1 MKVGFVALI
10 GRPNAGKSTLLNA
23 IMKDKISIVSDKAQ
37 TTRNS
42 IKAILS
48 TESSQ
53 IVFID
58 TPGIHKPLHELGKQL
73 NKTAVTAMDGV
84 DLVYFLLDATKPFGQ
99 GDQFVLDLIKKENI
113 PIFLIFNKIDLLTK
127 QQMILKLTELSQ
139 TNLFSEIIPVS
150 AINTDNVDTLL
161 KVTQSYLPDGEA
173 LYPTD
178 VVTEYPEQFF
188 ITEIIREQ
196 ILISTSEEIPHSVAI
211 LIDSFKEDK
220 QAILIQASIL
230 VERDSQKSIIIGKQG
245 QKIKAIGTGARAVL
259 EKRLGKP
266 IYLDLM
272 VKVEKNWRNSS
283 QKLNA
288 INKQNTGQ
296 NYDE

>member
-10 GRPNAGKSTLLNA
+10 GRPNAGKSTLLNQ

-48 TESSQ
+48 SENAQ
-53 IVFID
+53 IIFID

-73 NKTAVTAMDGV
+73 NKTAISAMDGV
-84 DLVYFLLDATKPFGQ
+84 DIVYFLLDATKPFGQ
-99 GDQFVLDLIKKENI
+99 GDQFVLDLIKREKI

-127 QQMILKLTELSQ
+127 EQMIVTLSELSQ

-150 AINTDNVDTLL
+150 AINDDNVETLL
-161 KVTQSYLPDGEA
+161 KVTMAYLPEGEA
-173 LYPTD
+173 LYPMTMI
-178 VVTEYPEQFF
+178 TEFPEQFF

-245 QKIKAIGTGARAVL
+245 QKIKAIGTAARAIL
-259 EKRLGKP
+259 EKRLKKH

-272 VKVEKNWRNSS
+272 VKVEKNWRNST

-288 INKQNTGQ
+288 INKQNTGSDL
-296 NYDE
+296 NE

>member
-10 GRPNAGKSTLLNA
+10 GRPNAGKSTLLNQ

-48 TESSQ
+48 TQESQ
-53 IVFID
+53 IIFID

-73 NKTAVTAMDGV
+73 NKTAVSAMDGV
-84 DLVYFLLDATKPFGQ
+84 DIVYFLLDATKPFGA
-99 GDQFVLDLIKKENI
+99 GDQFVLDLVKKEHI
-113 PIFLIFNKIDLLTK
+113 TIFLIFNKIDLLTRE
-127 QQMILKLTELSQ
+127 QMIVKLTELNETQ
-139 TNLFSEIIPVS
+139 LFSEIIPVS
-150 AINTDNVDTLL
+150 AINNDNVETLL
-161 KVTQSYLPDGEA
+161 KVTNSYLPQGEA

-178 VVTEYPEQFF
+178 MITEFPEQFF

-211 LIDSFKEDK
+211 VIDNFKEDK
-220 QAILIQASIL
+220 QSILIQASIL
-230 VERDSQKSIIIGKQG
+230 VERDSQKSIIIGTQG
-245 QKIKAIGTGARAVL
+245 QKIKAIGSGARAIL

-266 IYLDLM
+266 IYLDLI
-272 VKVEKNWRNSS
+272 VKEEKNWRNST

-288 INKQNTGQ
+288 IYKQNTGS

>member
-1 MKVGFVALI
+1 MNVGFVALI
-10 GRPNAGKSTLLNA
+10 GRPNAGKSTLLNQ

-48 TESSQ
+48 TDTTQ
-53 IVFID
+53 IIFID
-58 TPGIHKPLHELGKQL
+58 TPGIHKPIHELGKQL
-73 NKTAVTAMDGV
+73 NKTAVSAMNGV

-99 GDQFVLDLIKKENI
+99 GDQFVLDLIKREKI

-127 QQMILKLTELSQ
+127 EQMIVTLTQLSQ
-139 TNLFSEIIPVS
+139 TNLFDEIIPVS
-150 AINTDNVDTLL
+150 AINDDNIDTLL
-161 KVTQSYLPDGEA
+161 KVTTRYLPEGEP
-173 LYPTD
+173 LYPVEMITD
-178 VVTEYPEQFF
+178 YPEQFF

-245 QKIKAIGTGARAVL
+245 QKIKAIGTGARVIL
-259 EKRLGKP
+259 EKRLKKN
-266 IYLDLM
+266 IYLDLI
-272 VKVEKNWRNSS
+272 VKVEKNWRNST

-288 INKQNTGQ
+288 INKQNTGS
-296 NYDE
+296 NYNE

>member
-1 MKVGFVALI
+1 
-10 GRPNAGKSTLLNA
+10 
-23 IMKDKISIVSDKAQ
+23 
-37 TTRNS
+37 
-42 IKAILS
+42 
-48 TESSQ
+48 
-53 IVFID
+53 
-58 TPGIHKPLHELGKQL
+58 LGKQL

-99 GDQFVLDLIKKENI
+99 VDQFVLDLIKKENI

>member
-1 MKVGFVALI
+1 MNVGFVALI

-48 TESSQ
+48 TDEAQ

-73 NKTAVTAMDGV
+73 NKTAVSAMDGV
-84 DLVYFLLDATKPFGQ
+84 DVVYFLLDATKPFGQ

-113 PIFLIFNKIDLLTK
+113 PIFLIFNKIDLLTR

-150 AINTDNVDTLL
+150 AITADNVETLL
-161 KVTQSYLPDGEA
+161 KVTRSYLPEGEP

-178 VVTEYPEQFF
+178 VITEYPEQFF

-259 EKRLGKP
+259 EKRLGKN

>member
-1 MKVGFVALI
+1 MNVGFVALI
-10 GRPNAGKSTLLNA
+10 GRPNAGKSTLLNQ
-23 IMKDKISIVSDKAQ
+23 ILKDKISIVSDKAQ

-42 IKAILS
+42 IKGIMTTDDA
-48 TESSQ
+48 Q

-73 NKTAVTAMDGV
+73 NKTAVAAMDGV

-99 GDQFVLDLIKKENI
+99 GDQFVLDLIKREHI
-113 PIFLIFNKIDLLTK
+113 PIFLIFNKIDLLTRE
-127 QQMILKLTELSQ
+127 QMIVKLTELNQ

-150 AINTDNVDTLL
+150 AINNDNVETLL
-161 KVTQSYLPDGEA
+161 KVTKTYLPEGEA
-173 LYPTD
+173 LYPVD
-178 VVTEYPEQFF
+178 MITEYPEQFF

-196 ILISTSEEIPHSVAI
+196 ILISTTEEIPHSVAI

-220 QAILIQASIL
+220 KAILIQASIL

-245 QKIKAIGTGARAVL
+245 QKIKAIGTAAREIL
-259 EKRLGKP
+259 EKRFQKN
-266 IYLDLM
+266 IYLDLI
-272 VKVEKNWRNSS
+272 VKEEKNWRNST

-288 INKQNTGQ
+288 INKQNTGS

>member
-1 MKVGFVALI
+1 MKVGFVALV
-10 GRPNAGKSTLLNA
+10 GRPNAGKSTLLNQ

-48 TESSQ
+48 DETSQ

-73 NKTAVTAMDGV
+73 NKTAVNALVGV
-84 DLVYFLLDATKPFGQ
+84 DLAYFLMDATKPFGQ

-113 PIFLIFNKIDLLTK
+113 PIFLIFNKIDLLSREQLITR
-127 QQMILKLTELSQ
+127 LSELAQSEY
-139 TNLFSEIIPVS
+139 FSEIIPVS
-150 AINTDNVDTLL
+150 ALTSDNVDTLL
-161 KVTQSYLPDGEA
+161 KVTRSYLPEGEA

-178 VVTEYPEQFF
+178 MTTEYPEQFF

-196 ILISTSEEIPHSVAI
+196 ILVSTSEEIPHSVAI

-220 QAILIQASIL
+220 KAIYIQASIL
-230 VERDSQKSIIIGKQG
+230 VERDSQKSILIGKQG
-245 QKIKAIGTGARAVL
+245 QKIKAIGTAARLIL
-259 EKRLGKP
+259 EQRFGKSMF
-266 IYLDLM
+266 LELF

-288 INKQNTGQ
+288 ITKQNTGQ
-296 NYDE
+296 DPYE

>member
-10 GRPNAGKSTLLNA
+10 GRPNAGKSTLLNQ

-48 TESSQ
+48 TPESQ
-53 IVFID
+53 IIFID

-73 NKTAVTAMDGV
+73 NKTAVSAMDGV
-84 DLVYFLLDATKPFGQ
+84 DLVYFLLDATKPFGA
-99 GDQFVLDLIKKENI
+99 GDQFVLDLVKKEHI
-113 PIFLIFNKIDLLTK
+113 PIFLIFNKIDLLTRE
-127 QQMILKLTELSQ
+127 QMIVKLTELNETQ
-139 TNLFSEIIPVS
+139 LFSEIIPVS
-150 AINTDNVDTLL
+150 AINNDNVETLL
-161 KVTQSYLPDGEA
+161 KVTNTYLPEGEP

-178 VVTEYPEQFF
+178 MITEYPEQFF

-220 QAILIQASIL
+220 QSILIQASIL

-245 QKIKAIGTGARAVL
+245 QKIKSIGSGARAIL

-266 IYLDLM
+266 IYLDLI
-272 VKVEKNWRNSS
+272 VKEEKNWRNST

-288 INKQNTGQ
+288 INKQNTGS

>member
-1 MKVGFVALI
+1 MNVGFVALI

-48 TESSQ
+48 TDEAQ

-73 NKTAVTAMDGV
+73 NKTAVSAMDGV
-84 DLVYFLLDATKPFGQ
+84 DVVYFLLDATKPFGQ

-113 PIFLIFNKIDLLTK
+113 PIFLIFNKIDLLTR

-150 AINTDNVDTLL
+150 AITADNVETLL
-161 KVTQSYLPDGEA
+161 KVTRSYLPEGEP

-178 VVTEYPEQFF
+178 VITEYPEQFF

-259 EKRLGKP
+259 EKRLGKN

-296 NYDE
+296 DYDE

>member
-1 MKVGFVALI
+1 MRVGFVALI
-10 GRPNAGKSTLLNA
+10 GRPNAGKSTLVNQ
-23 IMKDKISIVSDKAQ
+23 IMRDKISIVSDKAQ

-48 TESSQ
+48 TEDAQ

-73 NKTAVTAMDGV
+73 NKTAVAAMDGV

-113 PIFLIFNKIDLLTK
+113 PIFLIFNKIDLLTRE
-127 QQMILKLTELSQ
+127 QMIVKLTELNQ
-139 TNLFSEIIPVS
+139 TQLFSEIIPVS
-150 AINTDNVDTLL
+150 AINNDNVETLL
-161 KVTQSYLPDGEA
+161 KVTKTYLPEGEA
-173 LYPTD
+173 MYPTD
-178 VVTEYPEQFF
+178 VITEYPEQFF

-196 ILISTSEEIPHSVAI
+196 ILTSTSEEIPHSVAI

-220 QAILIQASIL
+220 KAILIQASIL

-245 QKIKAIGTGARAVL
+245 QKIKAIGTAAREVL
-259 EKRLGKP
+259 ENRYQKN
-266 IYLDLM
+266 IYLDLI
-272 VKVEKNWRNSS
+272 VKVEKNWRNST

-296 NYDE
+296 NYNE

>member
-1 MKVGFVALI
+1 MNVGFVALI
-10 GRPNAGKSTLLNA
+10 GRPNAGKSTLLNQ
-23 IMKDKISIVSDKAQ
+23 ILKDKISIVSDKAQ

-42 IKAILS
+42 IKGIMTTDDA
-48 TESSQ
+48 Q

-58 TPGIHKPLHELGKQL
+58 TPGIHKPMHELGKQL
-73 NKTAVTAMDGV
+73 NKTAVAAMDGV

-99 GDQFVLDLIKKENI
+99 GDQFVLDLIKREHI
-113 PIFLIFNKIDLLTK
+113 PIFLIFNKIDLLTRE
-127 QQMILKLTELSQ
+127 QMIVKLTELNQ

-150 AINTDNVDTLL
+150 AINNDNVETLL
-161 KVTQSYLPDGEA
+161 KVTKAYLPEGEA
-173 LYPTD
+173 LYPVD
-178 VVTEYPEQFF
+178 MVTEYPEQFF

-196 ILISTSEEIPHSVAI
+196 ILISTTEEIPHSVAI

-220 QAILIQASIL
+220 KAILIQASIL

-245 QKIKAIGTGARAVL
+245 QKIKAIGTAAREIL
-259 EKRLGKP
+259 EKRFQKN
-266 IYLDLM
+266 IYLDLI
-272 VKVEKNWRNSS
+272 VKEEKNWRNST

-288 INKQNTGQ
+288 INKQNTGS

>member
-10 GRPNAGKSTLLNA
+10 GRPNAGKSTLLNQ

-48 TESSQ
+48 TEQSQ
-53 IVFID
+53 IIFID

-73 NKTAVTAMDGV
+73 NKTAITAMDGV
-84 DLVYFLLDATKPFGQ
+84 DVVYFLLDATQTFGQ

-113 PIFLIFNKIDLLTK
+113 PIFLIFNKIDLLTRE
-127 QQMILKLTELSQ
+127 QMIVKLTELNK
-139 TNLFSEIIPVS
+139 TDLFSEIIPVS
-150 AINTDNVDTLL
+150 AITSDNVDTLL
-161 KVTQSYLPDGEA
+161 KVTMDYLPEGEA

-178 VVTEYPEQFF
+178 MITEFPEQFF

-211 LIDSFKEDK
+211 LIDNFKEDK
-220 QAILIQASIL
+220 QSILIQASIL

-245 QKIKAIGTGARAVL
+245 QKIKAIGSGARALL
-259 EKRLGKP
+259 EKRLGKN

-272 VKVEKNWRNSS
+272 VKVEKNWRNST

-288 INKQNTGQ
+288 INKQNTGSDY
-296 NYDE
+296 NE

>member
-10 GRPNAGKSTLLNA
+10 GRPNAGKSTLLNQ

-48 TESSQ
+48 TDESQ
-53 IVFID
+53 IIFID

-73 NKTAVTAMDGV
+73 NKTAVSAMDGV
-84 DLVYFLLDATKPFGQ
+84 DIVYFLLDATKPFGS
-99 GDQFVLDLIKKENI
+99 GDQFVLDLVKKEHI
-113 PIFLIFNKIDLLTK
+113 PIFLIFNKIDLLTRE
-127 QQMILKLTELSQ
+127 QMIVKLTELNETQ
-139 TNLFSEIIPVS
+139 LFSEIIPVS
-150 AINTDNVDTLL
+150 AINNDNVETLL
-161 KVTQSYLPDGEA
+161 KVTNSYLPEGEA

-178 VVTEYPEQFF
+178 MITEYPEQFF

-196 ILISTSEEIPHSVAI
+196 ILMSTSEEIPHSVAI

-220 QAILIQASIL
+220 QSILIQASIL
-230 VERDSQKSIIIGKQG
+230 VERDSQKAIIIGNKG
-245 QKIKAIGTGARAVL
+245 QKIKAIGSGARIIL

-266 IYLDLM
+266 IYLDLI
-272 VKVEKNWRNSS
+272 VKEEKNWRNST

-288 INKQNTGQ
+288 INKQNTGS

>member
-10 GRPNAGKSTLLNA
+10 GRPNAGKSTLLNQ

-48 TESSQ
+48 TQESQ
-53 IVFID
+53 IIFID

-73 NKTAVTAMDGV
+73 NKTAVSAMDGV
-84 DLVYFLLDATKPFGQ
+84 DIVYFLLDATKPFGA
-99 GDQFVLDLIKKENI
+99 GDQFVLDLVKKEHI
-113 PIFLIFNKIDLLTK
+113 PIFLIFNKIDLLTRE
-127 QQMILKLTELSQ
+127 QMIVKLTELNETQ
-139 TNLFSEIIPVS
+139 LFSEIIPVS
-150 AINTDNVDTLL
+150 AINNDNVETLL
-161 KVTQSYLPDGEA
+161 KVTNTYLPEGEA

-178 VVTEYPEQFF
+178 MITEFPEQFF

-211 LIDSFKEDK
+211 LIDNFKEDK
-220 QAILIQASIL
+220 QSILIQASIL

-245 QKIKAIGTGARAVL
+245 QKIKSIGSGARAIL

-266 IYLDLM
+266 IYLDLI
-272 VKVEKNWRNSS
+272 VKEEKNWRNST

-288 INKQNTGQ
+288 INKQNTGS

>member
-10 GRPNAGKSTLLNA
+10 GRPNAGKSTLLNQ

-48 TESSQ
+48 TPESQ
-53 IVFID
+53 IIFID

-73 NKTAVTAMDGV
+73 NKTAVSAMDGV
-84 DLVYFLLDATKPFGQ
+84 DLVYFLLDATKPFGA
-99 GDQFVLDLIKKENI
+99 GDQFVLDLVKKEHI
-113 PIFLIFNKIDLLTK
+113 PIFLIFNKIDLLTRE
-127 QQMILKLTELSQ
+127 QMIVKLTELNETQ
-139 TNLFSEIIPVS
+139 LFSEIIPVS
-150 AINTDNVDTLL
+150 AINNDNVETLL
-161 KVTQSYLPDGEA
+161 KVTNSYLPEGEP

-178 VVTEYPEQFF
+178 MITEYPEQFF

-220 QAILIQASIL
+220 QSILIQASIL

-245 QKIKAIGTGARAVL
+245 QKIKAIGSGARAIL

-266 IYLDLM
+266 IYLDLI
-272 VKVEKNWRNSS
+272 VKEEKNWRNST

-288 INKQNTGQ
+288 INKQNTGS

>member
-1 MKVGFVALI
+1 MNVGFVALI
-10 GRPNAGKSTLLNA
+10 GRPNAGKSTLLNQ
-23 IMKDKISIVSDKAQ
+23 ILKDKISIVSDKAQ

-42 IKAILS
+42 IKGIMT
-48 TESSQ
+48 TEDAQ
-53 IVFID
+53 IIFID

-73 NKTAVTAMDGV
+73 NKTAVAAMDGV

-99 GDQFVLDLIKKENI
+99 GDQFVLDLIKREHI
-113 PIFLIFNKIDLLTK
+113 PIFLIFNKIDLLTRE
-127 QQMILKLTELSQ
+127 QMIVKLTELNQ

-150 AINTDNVDTLL
+150 AINNDNVETLL
-161 KVTQSYLPDGEA
+161 KVTKAYLPEGEA
-173 LYPTD
+173 LYPVD
-178 VVTEYPEQFF
+178 MVTEYPEQFF

-220 QAILIQASIL
+220 KAILIQASIL

-245 QKIKAIGTGARAVL
+245 QKIKAIGTAARAIL
-259 EKRLGKP
+259 ESRFQKN
-266 IYLDLM
+266 IYLDLI
-272 VKVEKNWRNSS
+272 VKEEKNWRNST

-288 INKQNTGQ
+288 INKQNTGS

>member
-1 MKVGFVALI
+1 MKIGFVALI
-10 GRPNAGKSTLLNA
+10 GRPNAGKSTLLNQ

-42 IKAILS
+42 IKAILTS
-48 TESSQ
+48 DEAQ

-73 NKTAVTAMDGV
+73 NKTAVSAMDGV

-127 QQMILKLTELSQ
+127 EQMIVKLTELNQ
-139 TNLFSEIIPVS
+139 TQLFSEIIPVS
-150 AINTDNVDTLL
+150 AINNDNVETLL
-161 KVTQSYLPDGEA
+161 KVTEAYLPDGEA
-173 LYPTD
+173 MYPVD

-196 ILISTSEEIPHSVAI
+196 ILVSTSEEIPHSVAI

-220 QAILIQASIL
+220 KSILIQASIL

-245 QKIKAIGTGARAVL
+245 QKIKAIGTAAREVL
-259 EKRLGKP
+259 EKRFQKN
-266 IYLDLM
+266 IYLDLI

-296 NYDE
+296 NYNE

>member
-1 MKVGFVALI
+1 MRVGFVALI
-10 GRPNAGKSTLLNA
+10 GRPNAGKSTLVNQ

-48 TESSQ
+48 TEDAQ

-73 NKTAVTAMDGV
+73 NKTAVAAMDGV
-84 DLVYFLLDATKPFGQ
+84 DVVYFLLDATKPFGQ
-99 GDQFVLDLIKKENI
+99 GDQFVLDLIKREKI
-113 PIFLIFNKIDLLTK
+113 PIFLIFNKIDLLTRE
-127 QQMILKLTELSQ
+127 QMIVKLTELSQ
-139 TNLFSEIIPVS
+139 TQLFSEIIPVS
-150 AINTDNVDTLL
+150 AINNDNVETLL
-161 KVTQSYLPDGEA
+161 KVTKSYLPEGEA

-196 ILISTSEEIPHSVAI
+196 ILTTTSEEIPHSVAI
-211 LIDSFKEDK
+211 LIDSIKEDK
-220 QAILIQASIL
+220 NAILIQASIL

-245 QKIKAIGTGARAVL
+245 QKIKAIGTAAREVL
-259 EKRLGKP
+259 EKRLQKN
-266 IYLDLM
+266 IYLDLI

>member
-1 MKVGFVALI
+1 MRVGFVALI
-10 GRPNAGKSTLLNA
+10 GRPNAGKSTLVNQ

-42 IKAILS
+42 IKAIL
-48 TESSQ
+48 TTDDAQ

-73 NKTAVTAMDGV
+73 NKTAVAAMDGV

-113 PIFLIFNKIDLLTK
+113 PIFLIFNKIDLLTRE
-127 QQMILKLTELSQ
+127 QMIVKLTELNQ
-139 TNLFSEIIPVS
+139 TQLFSEIIPVS
-150 AINTDNVDTLL
+150 AINNDNVQTLL
-161 KVTQSYLPDGEA
+161 TVTKSYLPEGEA
-173 LYPTD
+173 LYPVD

-220 QAILIQASIL
+220 KAILIQASIL

-245 QKIKAIGTGARAVL
+245 QKIKAIGTAAREVL
-259 EKRLGKP
+259 ENRFKKN

-288 INKQNTGQ
+288 INRQNTGQ

>member
-1 MKVGFVALI
+1 MNVGFVALI
-10 GRPNAGKSTLLNA
+10 GRPNAGKSTLLNQ
-23 IMKDKISIVSDKAQ
+23 ILKDKISIVSDKAQ

-42 IKAILS
+42 IKAIM
-48 TESSQ
+48 TTDDAQ

-73 NKTAVTAMDGV
+73 NKTAVAAMDGV

-99 GDQFVLDLIKKENI
+99 GDQFVLDLIKREHI
-113 PIFLIFNKIDLLTK
+113 PIFLIFNKIDLLTRE
-127 QQMILKLTELSQ
+127 QMIVKLTELNQ

-150 AINTDNVDTLL
+150 AINNDNVETLL
-161 KVTQSYLPDGEA
+161 KVTKSYLPEGEA
-173 LYPTD
+173 LYPVD
-178 VVTEYPEQFF
+178 MVTEYPEQFF

-196 ILISTSEEIPHSVAI
+196 ILISTTEEIPHSVAI

-220 QAILIQASIL
+220 KAILIQASIL

-245 QKIKAIGTGARAVL
+245 QKIKAIGTAAREIL
-259 EKRLGKP
+259 EKRFQKN
-266 IYLDLM
+266 IYLDLI
-272 VKVEKNWRNSS
+272 VKEEKNWRNSM

-288 INKQNTGQ
+288 INKQNTGS

>member
-1 MKVGFVALI
+1 MRVGFVALI
-10 GRPNAGKSTLLNA
+10 GRPNAGKSTLVNQ

-42 IKAILS
+42 IKAIFS
-48 TESSQ
+48 TEDAQ

-73 NKTAVTAMDGV
+73 NKTAVAAMDGV
-84 DLVYFLLDATKPFGQ
+84 DVVYFLLDATKPFGQ
-99 GDQFVLDLIKKENI
+99 GDQFVLDLIKREKI
-113 PIFLIFNKIDLLTK
+113 PIFLIFNKIDLLTRE
-127 QQMILKLTELSQ
+127 QMIVKLTELSQ
-139 TNLFSEIIPVS
+139 TQLFSEIIPVS
-150 AINTDNVDTLL
+150 AINNDNVETLL
-161 KVTQSYLPDGEA
+161 KVTKSYLPEGEA

-196 ILISTSEEIPHSVAI
+196 ILTTTSEEIPHSVAI
-211 LIDSFKEDK
+211 LIDSIKEDK
-220 QAILIQASIL
+220 KAILIQASIL

-245 QKIKAIGTGARAVL
+245 QKIKAIGTAAREVL
-259 EKRLGKP
+259 EKRLQKN
-266 IYLDLM
+266 IYLDLI

>member
-272 VKVEKNWRNSS
+272 VKVEKNWRNSN

>member
-1 MKVGFVALI
+1 MRVGFVALI
-10 GRPNAGKSTLLNA
+10 GRPNAGKSTLVNQ
-23 IMKDKISIVSDKAQ
+23 IMRDKISIVSDKAQ

-48 TESSQ
+48 TEDAQ

-73 NKTAVTAMDGV
+73 NKTAVAAMDGV

-99 GDQFVLDLIKKENI
+99 GDQFVLDLIKRENI
-113 PIFLIFNKIDLLTK
+113 PIFLIFNKIDLLTRE
-127 QQMILKLTELSQ
+127 QMIVKLTELNQ
-139 TNLFSEIIPVS
+139 TQLFSEIIPVS
-150 AINTDNVDTLL
+150 AINNDNVETLL
-161 KVTQSYLPDGEA
+161 KVTKTYLPEGEA
-173 LYPTD
+173 MYPTD

-196 ILISTSEEIPHSVAI
+196 ILTSTSEEIPHSVAI

-220 QAILIQASIL
+220 KAILIQASIL

-245 QKIKAIGTGARAVL
+245 QKIKAIGTAAREVL
-259 EKRLGKP
+259 EKRLQKN
-266 IYLDLM
+266 IYLDLI
-272 VKVEKNWRNSS
+272 VKVEKNWRNST

-296 NYDE
+296 NYNE

>member
-10 GRPNAGKSTLLNA
+10 GRPNAGKSTLLNQ

-48 TESSQ
+48 TEESQ
-53 IVFID
+53 IIFID
-58 TPGIHKPLHELGKQL
+58 TPGIHKPFHELGKQL
-73 NKTAVTAMDGV
+73 NKTAVSAMDGV
-84 DLVYFLLDATKPFGQ
+84 DIVYFLLDATKPFGV
-99 GDQFVLDLIKKENI
+99 GDQFVLDLVKREHI
-113 PIFLIFNKIDLLTK
+113 PIFLIFNKIDLLTRE
-127 QQMILKLTELSQ
+127 QMIVKLTELNETQ
-139 TNLFSEIIPVS
+139 LFSEIIPVS
-150 AINTDNVDTLL
+150 AINNDNVETLL
-161 KVTQSYLPDGEA
+161 KVTNSYLPEGEA

-178 VVTEYPEQFF
+178 MITEFPEQFF

-220 QAILIQASIL
+220 QSILIQASIL

-245 QKIKAIGTGARAVL
+245 QKIKAIGSGARVIL

-266 IYLDLM
+266 IYLDLI
-272 VKVEKNWRNSS
+272 VKEEKNWRNST

-288 INKQNTGQ
+288 INKQNTGS

>member
-10 GRPNAGKSTLLNA
+10 GRPNAGKSTLLNQ

-48 TESSQ
+48 TENAQ
-53 IVFID
+53 IIFID

-73 NKTAVTAMDGV
+73 NKTAITAMDGV
-84 DLVYFLLDATKPFGQ
+84 DVVYFLLDATQDFGQ

-113 PIFLIFNKIDLLTK
+113 PIFLIFNKIDLLSRE
-127 QQMILKLTELSQ
+127 QMIKKLTELNK
-139 TNLFSEIIPVS
+139 TDLFNEIIPVS
-150 AINTDNVDTLL
+150 AITSDNVDTLL
-161 KVTQSYLPDGEA
+161 KVTLDYLPEGEA

-178 VVTEYPEQFF
+178 MVTEFPEQFF

-211 LIDSFKEDK
+211 LIDNFKEDK
-220 QAILIQASIL
+220 QSILIQASIL

-245 QKIKAIGTGARAVL
+245 QKIKAIGSGARAIL
-259 EKRLGKP
+259 EKRLGKS

-272 VKVEKNWRNSS
+272 VKVEKNWRNST

-288 INKQNTGQ
+288 INKQNTGSDY
-296 NYDE
+296 NE

>member
-10 GRPNAGKSTLLNA
+10 GRPNAGKSTLLNQ

-48 TESSQ
+48 TDESQ
-53 IVFID
+53 IIFID

-73 NKTAVTAMDGV
+73 NKTAVSAMDGV
-84 DLVYFLLDATKPFGQ
+84 DIVYFLLDATKAFGA
-99 GDQFVLDLIKKENI
+99 GDQFVLDLVKREHI
-113 PIFLIFNKIDLLTK
+113 PIFLIFNKIDLLTRE
-127 QQMILKLTELSQ
+127 QMIVKLTELNETQ
-139 TNLFSEIIPVS
+139 LFSEIIPVS
-150 AINTDNVDTLL
+150 AINNDNVETLL
-161 KVTQSYLPDGEA
+161 KVTNSYLPEGEP

-178 VVTEYPEQFF
+178 MITEFPEQFF

-211 LIDSFKEDK
+211 LIDNFKEDK
-220 QAILIQASIL
+220 QSILIQASIL

-245 QKIKAIGTGARAVL
+245 QKIKAIGSGARAIL

-266 IYLDLM
+266 IYLDLI
-272 VKVEKNWRNSS
+272 VKEEKNWRNST

-288 INKQNTGQ
+288 INKQNTGS

>member
-1 MKVGFVALI
+1 MNVGFVALI
-10 GRPNAGKSTLLNA
+10 GRPNAGKSTLLNQ

-48 TESSQ
+48 TEATQ
-53 IVFID
+53 IIFID

-73 NKTAVTAMDGV
+73 NKTAVSAMDGV
-84 DLVYFLLDATKPFGQ
+84 DVVYFLLDATKPFGQ
-99 GDQFVLDLIKKENI
+99 GDQFVLDLIKREKI
-113 PIFLIFNKIDLLTK
+113 PLFLIFNKIDLLTK
-127 QQMILKLTELSQ
+127 EQMIVTLTKLSQ
-139 TNLFSEIIPVS
+139 TNLFDEIIPVS
-150 AINTDNVDTLL
+150 AINDDNIDTLL
-161 KVTQSYLPDGEA
+161 KVTASYLPEGEP
-173 LYPTD
+173 LYPIEMI
-178 VVTEYPEQFF
+178 TEYPEQFF

-211 LIDSFKEDK
+211 LIDNFKEDK

-245 QKIKAIGTGARAVL
+245 QKIKAIGIGAREIL
-259 EKRLGKP
+259 EKRLKKN
-266 IYLDLM
+266 IYLDLI
-272 VKVEKNWRNSS
+272 VKVEKNWRNST

-288 INKQNTGQ
+288 INKQNTGS
-296 NYDE
+296 NYNE

>member
-1 MKVGFVALI
+1 MRVGFVALI
-10 GRPNAGKSTLLNA
+10 GRPNAGKSTLVNQ

-48 TESSQ
+48 TEDAQ

-73 NKTAVTAMDGV
+73 NKTAVAAMDGV
-84 DLVYFLLDATKPFGQ
+84 DVVYFLLDATKPFGQ
-99 GDQFVLDLIKKENI
+99 GDQFVLDLIKKESI
-113 PIFLIFNKIDLLTK
+113 PIFLIFNKIDLLTRE
-127 QQMILKLTELSQ
+127 QMIVKLTQLSQ
-139 TNLFSEIIPVS
+139 TQLFSEIIPVS
-150 AINTDNVDTLL
+150 AINNDNVETLL
-161 KVTQSYLPDGEA
+161 KVTKSYLPEGEA

-196 ILISTSEEIPHSVAI
+196 ILTTTSEEIPHSVAI

-220 QAILIQASIL
+220 KAILIQASIL

-245 QKIKAIGTGARAVL
+245 QKIKAIGTAAREVL
-259 EKRLGKP
+259 EKRFQKN
-266 IYLDLM
+266 IYLDLI

>member
-10 GRPNAGKSTLLNA
+10 GRPNAGKSTLLNQ

-48 TESSQ
+48 TENAQ
-53 IVFID
+53 IIFID

-73 NKTAVTAMDGV
+73 NKTAVSAMDGV
-84 DLVYFLLDATKPFGQ
+84 DVVYFLLDATQAFGQ
-99 GDQFVLDLIKKENI
+99 GDQFVLDLIKRENI
-113 PIFLIFNKIDLLTK
+113 PIFLIFNKIDLLTRE
-127 QQMILKLTELSQ
+127 QMIVKLTELNK
-139 TNLFSEIIPVS
+139 TDLFSEIIPVS
-150 AINTDNVDTLL
+150 AITNDNVETLL
-161 KVTQSYLPDGEA
+161 KVTLDYLPEGEA

-178 VVTEYPEQFF
+178 MITEFPEQFF

-211 LIDSFKEDK
+211 LIDNFKEDK
-220 QAILIQASIL
+220 HSILIQASIL

-245 QKIKAIGTGARAVL
+245 QKIKAIGSGARAIL
-259 EKRLGKP
+259 EKRLGKN

-272 VKVEKNWRNSS
+272 VKVEKNWRNST

-288 INKQNTGQ
+288 INKQNTGSDY
-296 NYDE
+296 NE

>member
-10 GRPNAGKSTLLNA
+10 GRPNAGKSTLLNQ

-48 TESSQ
+48 TQESQ
-53 IVFID
+53 IIFID

-73 NKTAVTAMDGV
+73 NKTAVSAMDGV
-84 DLVYFLLDATKPFGQ
+84 DIVYFLLDATKPFGA
-99 GDQFVLDLIKKENI
+99 GDQFVLDLVKKEHI
-113 PIFLIFNKIDLLTK
+113 PIFLIFNKIDLLTRE
-127 QQMILKLTELSQ
+127 QMIVKLTELNETQ
-139 TNLFSEIIPVS
+139 LFSEIIPVS
-150 AINTDNVDTLL
+150 AINNDNVETLL
-161 KVTQSYLPDGEA
+161 KVTNSYLPQGEA

-178 VVTEYPEQFF
+178 MITEFPEQFF

-211 LIDSFKEDK
+211 VIDNFKEDK
-220 QAILIQASIL
+220 QSILIQASIL

-245 QKIKAIGTGARAVL
+245 QKIKAIGSGARAIL

-266 IYLDLM
+266 IYLDLI
-272 VKVEKNWRNSS
+272 VKEEKNWRNST

-288 INKQNTGQ
+288 INKQNTGS

>member
-10 GRPNAGKSTLLNA
+10 GRPNAGKSTLLNQ

-48 TESSQ
+48 TDESQ
-53 IVFID
+53 IIFID

-73 NKTAVTAMDGV
+73 NKTAVSAMDGV
-84 DLVYFLLDATKPFGQ
+84 DIVYFLLDATKPFGS
-99 GDQFVLDLIKKENI
+99 GDQFVLDLVKKEHI
-113 PIFLIFNKIDLLTK
+113 PIFLIFNKIDLLTRE
-127 QQMILKLTELSQ
+127 QMIVKLTELNETQ
-139 TNLFSEIIPVS
+139 LFSEIIPVS
-150 AINTDNVDTLL
+150 AINNDNVETLL
-161 KVTQSYLPDGEA
+161 KVTNSYLPEGEA

-178 VVTEYPEQFF
+178 MITEYPEQFF

-220 QAILIQASIL
+220 QSILIQASIL
-230 VERDSQKSIIIGKQG
+230 VERDSQKAIIIGNKG
-245 QKIKAIGTGARAVL
+245 QKIKAIGSGARIIL

-266 IYLDLM
+266 IYLDLI
-272 VKVEKNWRNSS
+272 VKEEKNWRNST

-288 INKQNTGQ
+288 INKQNTGS

>member
-1 MKVGFVALI
+1 MNVGFVALI
-10 GRPNAGKSTLLNA
+10 GRPNAGKSTLLNQ
-23 IMKDKISIVSDKAQ
+23 ILKDKISIVSDKAQ

-42 IKAILS
+42 IKGIMTTDDA
-48 TESSQ
+48 Q

-73 NKTAVTAMDGV
+73 NKTAVAAMDGV

-99 GDQFVLDLIKKENI
+99 GDQFVLDLIKREHI
-113 PIFLIFNKIDLLTK
+113 PIFLIFNKIDLLTRE
-127 QQMILKLTELSQ
+127 QMIVKLTELNQ

-150 AINTDNVDTLL
+150 AINNDNVETLL
-161 KVTQSYLPDGEA
+161 KVTKTYLPEGEA
-173 LYPTD
+173 LYPVD
-178 VVTEYPEQFF
+178 MVTEYPEQFF

-196 ILISTSEEIPHSVAI
+196 ILISTTEEIPHSVAI

-220 QAILIQASIL
+220 KAILIQASIL

-245 QKIKAIGTGARAVL
+245 QKIKAIGTAAREIL
-259 EKRLGKP
+259 EKRFQKN
-266 IYLDLM
+266 IYLDLI
-272 VKVEKNWRNSS
+272 VKEEKNWRNST

-288 INKQNTGQ
+288 INKQNTGS

>member
-10 GRPNAGKSTLLNA
+10 GRPNAGKSTLLNQ

-48 TESSQ
+48 TENAQ
-53 IVFID
+53 IIFID
-58 TPGIHKPLHELGKQL
+58 TPGIHKPMHELGKQL
-73 NKTAVTAMDGV
+73 NKTAVSAMDGV
-84 DLVYFLLDATKPFGQ
+84 DVVYFLLDATQAFGQ

-113 PIFLIFNKIDLLTK
+113 PIFLIFNKIDLLTRE
-127 QQMILKLTELSQ
+127 QMIVKLTELNK
-139 TNLFSEIIPVS
+139 TELFSEIIPVS
-150 AINTDNVDTLL
+150 AITNDNVETLL
-161 KVTQSYLPDGEA
+161 KVTLDYLPEGEA

-178 VVTEYPEQFF
+178 MITEFPEQFF

-211 LIDSFKEDK
+211 LIDNFKEDK
-220 QAILIQASIL
+220 QSILIQASIL

-245 QKIKAIGTGARAVL
+245 QKIKAIGSGARTIL
-259 EKRLGKP
+259 EKRLGKN

-272 VKVEKNWRNSS
+272 VKVEKNWRNST

-288 INKQNTGQ
+288 INKQNTGSDY
-296 NYDE
+296 NE